1 MWPNWYV
8 SGSEMKE
15 SANNPLNIAAQ
26 NRWKSALQN
35 NYGTPE
41 ISLVKGVG
49 AQVWDADGKEY
60 LDFLGGIATNILGH
74 AHPLLVAAIANQAK
88 ELSHVSNLY
97 SHPRV
102 LELAEKL
109 VELTGAKSA
118 KVFFANSGAEANEA
132 AIKLSRL
139 TGRKKIIS
147 TYGSFHGRTI
157 GALSITGQVAKR
169 KAFLPLLGDVKFIP
183 FNDISAAKKAIGKK
197 VAMVIVEPIQGENG
211 VVVPDLGYL
220 KQLRTLTRK
229 HGVLL
234 AFDCV
239 QTGMGRTGQWF
250 GFEHENIMPDIIT
263 LAKGLGGGLPLGAMI
278 AIGDCATL
286 FEPGSHGSTFGGSP
300 IACASALASVKFL
313 EDEKLL
319 IRMKDLELTLK
330 LEISKNPLVQTV
342 RGSGLLIGIVL
353 KQAVAK
359 KFIIDL
365 QNEGI
370 LVNAP
375 SDTVIRIAP
384 ALIVTDNQISHF
396 IETFR
401 KVSTTYER

>member
-1 MWPNWYV
+1 MSKN
-8 SGSEMKE
+8 S
-15 SANNPLNIAAQ
+15 IAQ
-26 NRWKSALQN
+26 SRWQSALQN
-35 NYGTPE
+35 NYGVPE
-41 ISLVKGVG
+41 VSLVKGSG

-74 AHPLLVAAIANQAK
+74 AHPILVDAISAQAN

-109 VELTGAKSA
+109 VQLTGRIDS

-147 TYGSFHGRTI
+147 TLGSFHGRTI
-157 GALSITGQVAKR
+157 GALSITGQISKR
-169 KAFLPLLGDVKFIP
+169 KAFLPLLSDVKFIAY
-183 FNDISAAKKAIGKK
+183 NDIAAAKKVIRKK
-197 VAMVIVEPIQGENG
+197 VAMIIVEPIQGENG

-220 KQLRTLTRK
+220 KELRSLTTK

-250 GFEHENIMPDIIT
+250 GYENENIVPDIIT

-300 IACASALASVKFL
+300 IACASALASIKFL
-313 EDEKLL
+313 EDEK
-319 IRMKDLELTLK
+319 ILERVKQIELSLK
-330 LEISKNPLVQTV
+330 LEISKNPIVETV

-353 KQAVAK
+353 NEPIAK
-359 KFIIDL
+359 KYVGDL
-365 QNEGI
+365 QKLGI
-370 LVNAP
+370 LANAT
-375 SDTVIRIAP
+375 SENVIRIAP
-384 ALIVTDNQISHF
+384 PLIVSDIQVGYF

-401 KVSTTYER
+401 KVALTYER

>member
-1 MWPNWYV
+1 M
-8 SGSEMKE
+8 S
-15 SANNPLNIAAQ
+15 NNSIAQ
-26 NRWKSALQN
+26 SRWQSSLQN
-35 NYGTPE
+35 NYGVPE
-41 ISLVKGVG
+41 VSLVKGSG

-74 AHPLLVAAIANQAK
+74 AHPVLNEAISAQAK

-109 VELTGAKSA
+109 VQLTGRSDS

-147 TYGSFHGRTI
+147 TVGSFHGRTI
-157 GALSITGQVAKR
+157 GALSITGQIAKR
-169 KAFLPLLGDVKFIP
+169 KAFLPLLSDVKFIAY
-183 FNDISAAKKAIGKK
+183 NDIAAAKKVIRKN
-197 VAMVIVEPIQGENG
+197 VAMIIVEPIQGENG
-211 VVVPDLGYL
+211 VVVPDFGYL
-220 KQLRTLTRK
+220 KELRSLTTK

-250 GFEHENIMPDIIT
+250 GYENENIVPDIIT

-300 IACASALASVKFL
+300 IACASALASIKFL
-313 EDEKLL
+313 EDEK
-319 IRMKDLELTLK
+319 ILERVKQVELSLK
-330 LEISKNPLVQTV
+330 LEISKNPIVETV

-353 KQAVAK
+353 KEPIAK
-359 KFIIDL
+359 KYVGDL
-365 QNEGI
+365 QKLGI
-370 LVNAP
+370 LANAT
-375 SDTVIRIAP
+375 SEKVIRIAP
-384 ALIVTDNQISHF
+384 PLIVSDNQVGYF
-396 IETFR
+396 IDTFR
-401 KVSTTYER
+401 KVALTYER

>member
-1 MWPNWYV
+1 MSKN
-8 SGSEMKE
+8 S
-15 SANNPLNIAAQ
+15 IAQ
-26 NRWKSALQN
+26 SRWQSALQN
-35 NYGTPE
+35 NYGVPE
-41 ISLVKGVG
+41 VSLVKGSG

-60 LDFLGGIATNILGH
+60 IDFLGGIATNILGH
-74 AHPLLVAAIANQAK
+74 AHPILVDAISAQAN

-109 VELTGAKSA
+109 VQLTGRIDS

-147 TYGSFHGRTI
+147 TLGSFHGRTI
-157 GALSITGQVAKR
+157 GALSITGQISKR
-169 KAFLPLLGDVKFIP
+169 KAFLPLLSDVKFIAY
-183 FNDISAAKKAIGKK
+183 NDIAAAKKVIRKK
-197 VAMVIVEPIQGENG
+197 VAMIIVEPIQGENG

-220 KQLRTLTRK
+220 KELRSLTTK

-250 GFEHENIMPDIIT
+250 GYEKENIVPDIIT

-300 IACASALASVKFL
+300 IACASALASIKFL
-313 EDEKLL
+313 EDEK
-319 IRMKDLELTLK
+319 ILERVKQIELSLK
-330 LEISKNPLVQTV
+330 LEISKNPIVETV

-353 KQAVAK
+353 NEPIAK
-359 KFIIDL
+359 KYVGDL
-365 QNEGI
+365 QKLGI
-370 LVNAP
+370 LANAT
-375 SDTVIRIAP
+375 SENVIRIAP
-384 ALIVTDNQISHF
+384 PLIVSDIQVGYF

-401 KVSTTYER
+401 KVALTYER